1 MGAGVGGAEPERNA
15 GGIMAEAAKLRQ
27 EGASSEGSSLP
38 VPGFI
43 TRIAEYPKRL
53 RQFFHEVRV
62 EMAKVNWPS
71 RDDVISTTTVV
82 IVTVGLFALFF
93 FVTDT
98 ILSRADGWLLNFF
111 KH

>member
-1 MGAGVGGAEPERNA
+1 
-15 GGIMAEAAKLRQ
+15 MAEAAKLRP

-38 VPGFI
+38 VPGFVN
-43 TRIAEYPKRL
+43 RIAEYPRRL

-62 EMAKVNWPS
+62 EMTKVNWPS

-82 IVTVGLFALFF
+82 VVTVAIFALFF
-93 FVTDT
+93 FATDS
-98 ILSRADGWLLNFF
+98 ILSKADAWLLNYV

>member
-1 MGAGVGGAEPERNA
+1 
-15 GGIMAEAAKLRQ
+15 MAEAAKLRQ

-38 VPGFI
+38 VPGFV
-43 TRIAEYPKRL
+43 TRIAEYPRRL
-53 RQFFHEVRV
+53 KQFFHEVRV

-82 IVTVGLFALFF
+82 IVTVAIFALYFA
-93 FVTDT
+93 VTDKL
-98 ILSRADGWLLNFF
+98 LSMAYYWLMGHF